1 MIQVLGENY
10 YVDLDEIENY
20 IDTVGDENLNI
31 SGTSEQRVNVVKY
44 ELIKLMLDVVF
55 TETELGDEKLGFKGT
70 NNTSVPFKLAFNTL
84 LNKKLIKHY

>member
-1 MIQVLGENY
+1 MIPVLNENY
-10 YVDLDEIENY
+10 YIDLDEIEKY
-20 IDTVGDENLNI
+20 IDTVGDESLNI
-31 SGTSEQRVNVVKY
+31 SGMTEQRVNVIKY

-70 NNTSVPFKLAFNTL
+70 NSTSIPFKLAFNTL

>member
-1 MIQVLGENY
+1 MIPVLNENY
-10 YVDLDEIENY
+10 YIDLDEIEKY
-20 IDTVGDENLNI
+20 IDTVGDESLNI
-31 SGTSEQRVNVVKY
+31 SGMTEQRVNVIKY

-70 NNTSVPFKLAFNTL
+70 NNTSIPFKLAFNTL